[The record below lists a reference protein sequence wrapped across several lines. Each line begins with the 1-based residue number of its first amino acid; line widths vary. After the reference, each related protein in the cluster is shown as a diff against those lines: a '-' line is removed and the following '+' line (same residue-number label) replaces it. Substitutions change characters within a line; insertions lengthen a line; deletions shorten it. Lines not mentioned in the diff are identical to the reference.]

1 VREKKTNSLNLLILE
16 DVPADADLIQHE
28 LRKAKL
34 NFEAVCVESEEAFRR
49 ELDRARPDAILSD
62 FSLPQFNAL
71 AALEILKE
79 RDWQIPFVLVTGS
92 QSEEV
97 AVRCIKKGADDY
109 ILKESLKRLPSAL
122 LSAISKHQA
131 EVDRAA
137 AQSALRESEE
147 HFRTLIENSSD
158 IITILNPRGKI
169 LFESPSVQGALG
181 YTPEDLVGKNAFD
194 LVHPNDLQ
202 GVLAAFSGELKEGA
216 GMGEAVE
223 YRFRHRDGSWR
234 YLESIGE
241 NMIHDPHVR
250 GIVVNSRDIT
260 ERKRAEERIHEQA
273 ALLDKATDAIMT
285 LTLEGEITFWNLGAE
300 RLYGWRNDEVVN
312 RFLETNLYSKENAPA
327 VNALARTLRDGGW
340 KGELAQI
347 TKAGNDILVESRWT
361 LVHDRDRNPKS
372 ILIINT
378 DITEKKKLE
387 AHLLRSQRMESIGT
401 LAGGIAHDLNNVL
414 TPILMSIRVLRE
426 DLPEGGSR
434 RLLDTLES
442 SAQRGANIVQQVLSF
457 ARGAE
462 GERSLFQIRHPVN
475 EVVKIA
481 RETFPPSIILQ
492 CDTPKEL
499 WLING
504 EATQVH
510 QVLMNL
516 LVNARDAMPH
526 GGKIRVETANLVI
539 DESYARMQPD
549 AQPGRYVVITVSDTG
564 TGIPPALVSR
574 IFEPFFTT
582 KPVGKGTGLG
592 LSTALG
598 LVRSHGGFINV
609 YSEVGKGTTFKVH
622 YPAAPDGASEQG
634 EAGDAQTPVHLGN
647 GELILI
653 ADDELAIRE
662 IIKVT
667 LENHNYRVLTATD
680 GAEAVASLAQNRD
693 DVGVVI
699 IDMAMPV
706 MDGPAAMRALRAIC
720 PELPMIAISGRMEY
734 SQTLEDKKEAPVKFL
749 AKPFTTEQLLQTLHH
764 ILAPKAA
771 PKKRTR

>member
-1 VREKKTNSLNLLILE
+1 MREKKANSLSLLILE
-16 DVPADADLIQHE
+16 DVSADAELIEYE

-34 NFEAVCVESEEAFRR
+34 QYNAACAKSEEEFVR
-49 ELDRARPDAILSD
+49 ELDRNIPDAILSD
-62 FSLPQFNAL
+62 YSLPQFNAL
-71 AALEILKE
+71 AALEILRQ
-79 RDWQIPFVLVTGS
+79 RDLDIPFVLVTGS

-97 AVRCIKKGADDY
+97 AVKCIKKGADDY

-122 LSAISKHQA
+122 LSAIGRRQAQRDREQA
-131 EVDRAA
+131 ET
-137 AQSALRESEE
+137 ALRHSEE

-158 IITILNPRGKI
+158 IITILNAKGKI
-169 LFESPSVQGALG
+169 LFESPSIERMLG
-181 YTPEDLVGKNAFD
+181 YESEELVGRNVFD

-202 GVLAAFSGELKEGA
+202 EVLAAFTGELNQSSPQTPI
-216 GMGEAVE
+216 E

-234 YLESIGE
+234 FLESICK
-241 NMIHDPHVR
+241 NLLNDPHVG
-250 GIVVNSRDIT
+250 GIVINSREIT

-273 ALLDKATDAIMT
+273 ALLDKATDAIMA
-285 LTLEGEITFWNLGAE
+285 LNLEGEISFWNSGAE

-312 RFLETNLYSKENAPA
+312 KAHESCLYSKENAPA
-327 VNALARTLRDGGW
+327 VNALSRTLRDGAW

-347 TKAGNDILVESRWT
+347 TRDGAEILVESRWT
-361 LVHDRDRNPKS
+361 LVHDRDNDPRA

-387 AHLLRSQRMESIGT
+387 AHVLRAQRMESIGT

-426 DLPEGGSR
+426 DLPGGGPRS
-434 RLLDTLES
+434 LLDTLEA

-457 ARGAE
+457 ARGSE
-462 GERSLFQIRHPVN
+462 GERALFQIRHPLS
-475 EVVKIA
+475 EVIKIA
-481 RETFPPSIILQ
+481 RETFPPSIVIQ
-492 CDTPKEL
+492 SEIPKDL
-499 WLING
+499 WLIHG

-526 GGKIRVETANLVI
+526 GGKIKVEAANLVI

-549 AQPGRYVVITVSDTG
+549 AQPGRYVAFTVSDTG

-582 KPVGKGTGLG
+582 KPHGKGTGLG

-598 LVRSHGGFINV
+598 IVRSHGGFINV
-609 YSEVGKGTTFKVH
+609 YSEIGKGSSFKVH
-622 YPAAPDGASEQG
+622 YPAAPDGASE
-634 EAGDAQTPVHLGN
+634 DAIPKAPPVHMGR

-667 LENHNYRVLTATD
+667 LENHNYKVLTTTD
-680 GAEAVASLAQNRD
+680 GAEAVASLAQHKD
-693 DVGVVI
+693 EVALVI

-706 MDGPAAMRALRAIC
+706 MDGPAAMRALRTIC
-720 PELPMIAISGRMEY
+720 PNIPILAISGRIEY
-734 SQTLEDKKEAPVKFL
+734 SQTVEDRKESPVKFL
-749 AKPFTTEQLLQTLHH
+749 AKPFTTEQLLQVLHNV
-764 ILAPKAA
+764 LGETKAPRCR
-771 PKKRTR
+771 KR

>member
-34 NFEAVCVESEEAFRR
+34 SFEAVCVQSEEEFRR
-49 ELDRARPDAILSD
+49 ELERARPDAILSD

-71 AALEILKE
+71 AALEILRE

-122 LSAISKHQA
+122 LGAISRRQA
-131 EVDRAA
+131 EQDRLA
-137 AQSALRESEE
+137 AQLALRESEE

-158 IITILNPRGKI
+158 IITILSPRGKV
-169 LFESPSVQGALG
+169 LFESPSVERVLG
-181 YTPEDLVGKNAFD
+181 YKPEDLVGRNAFD

-202 GVLAAFSGELKEGA
+202 EVLTAFSGELKK
-216 GMGEAVE
+216 EAEPEEVVE

-234 YLESIGE
+234 FLESIGK
-241 NMIHDPHVR
+241 NMMHDPHVR
-250 GIVVNSRDIT
+250 GIVVNSRDVT

-273 ALLDKATDAIMT
+273 ALLDKATNAIMT
-285 LTLEGEITFWNLGAE
+285 LNLEGEITFWNSGAE
-300 RLYGWRNDEVVN
+300 RLYGWRSDEAVD
-312 RFLETNLYSKENAPA
+312 RLHESELYAKDNAPA
-327 VNALARTLRDGGW
+327 VNALARTLRDGAW
-340 KGELAQI
+340 KGELAQVG
-347 TKAGNDILVESRWT
+347 KSGKDILVESRWT

-387 AHLLRSQRMESIGT
+387 THLLRSQRMESIGT

-434 RLLDTLES
+434 HLLDTLEA
-442 SAQRGANIVQQVLSF
+442 SAQRGASIVQQVLSF

-462 GERSLFQIRHPVN
+462 GEHALFQIRHPIC
-475 EVVKIA
+475 EVIKIA
-481 RETFPPSIILQ
+481 RETFPPTITIPS
-492 CDTPKEL
+492 DVPKDL
-499 WLING
+499 WLIYG

-526 GGKIRVETANLVI
+526 GGKIRVEAANLVI

-598 LVRSHGGFINV
+598 IVRSHGGFVNV

-622 YPAAPDGASEQG
+622 YPAAPDGAAEQ
-634 EAGDAQTPVHLGN
+634 AVSPNKQTPIHLGN
-647 GELILI
+647 GELVLI

-680 GAEAVASLAQNRD
+680 GAEAVACLAQNRNE
-693 DVGVVI
+693 VAVVI

-706 MDGPAAMRALRAIC
+706 MDGPAAMRALRAIR

-734 SQTLEDKKEAPVKFL
+734 SQTLEDNKEAPVKFL

-764 ILAPKAA
+764 ILPQKPAPR
-771 PKKRTR
+771 KRR

>member
-1 VREKKTNSLNLLILE
+1 VREKRSNNLNILIIE
-16 DVPADADLIQHE
+16 DVPADAELIQYE

-34 NFEAVCVESEEAFRR
+34 SFDARCVESEEEFVRA
-49 ELDRARPDAILSD
+49 LDEQIPDAILSD

-71 AALEILKE
+71 AALEILRE
-79 RDWQIPFVLVTGS
+79 RDLQIPFVLVTGS

-122 LSAISKHQA
+122 LGAIAKRKA
-131 EVDRAA
+131 ERDRELAE
-137 AQSALRESEE
+137 QALRRSEDY
-147 HFRTLIENSSD
+147 FRTLIENSSD
-158 IITILNPRGKI
+158 ILTILNHKGKI
-169 LFESPSVQGALG
+169 LFQSPSIERVLG
-181 YTPEDLVGKNAFD
+181 YRPEELLDKNAFD
-194 LVHPNDLQ
+194 LMHPNDVQ
-202 GVLAAFSGELKEGA
+202 RVLAIFSGDLMKLNSQSP
-216 GMGEAVE
+216 VE

-234 YLESIGE
+234 FLESIGK
-241 NMIHDPHVR
+241 NLLRDPSIA
-250 GIVVNSRDIT
+250 GIIINSRDVT

-285 LTLEGEITFWNLGAE
+285 LNLEGQITFWNSGAE
-300 RLYGWRNDEVVN
+300 RLYGWRADEAVN
-312 RFLETNLYSKENAPA
+312 QLHESALYSKDNAPA
-327 VNALARTLRDGGW
+327 FNARSRTLRDGRW
-340 KGELAQI
+340 KGELIQMRKDGAE
-347 TKAGNDILVESRWT
+347 LFVESRWT
-361 LVHDRDRNPKS
+361 LVPDRDGNPRS
-372 ILIINT
+372 MLIINT

-387 AHLLRSQRMESIGT
+387 AHVLRAQRMESIGT

-426 DLPEGGSR
+426 DLPDTGSR

-462 GERSLFQIRHPVN
+462 GERALFQIRHPVN

-481 RETFPPSIILQ
+481 RETFPPSIIIQ
-492 CDTPKEL
+492 DDAPKDL
-499 WLING
+499 WMIYG
-504 EATQVH
+504 ESTQVH

-526 GGKIRVETANLVI
+526 GGKIRVTAENATI
-539 DESYARMQPD
+539 DESYCRMQPD
-549 AQPGRYVVITVSDTG
+549 AQPGRYVVLTVADTG

-598 LVRSHGGFINV
+598 IVRSHGGFINV
-609 YSEVGKGTTFKVH
+609 YSEVGKGTSFKVH
-622 YPAAPDGASEQG
+622 YPAAPDGESEEKTP
-634 EAGDAQTPVHLGN
+634 EAPDLQEGN
-647 GELILI
+647 GELILV

-667 LENHNYRVLTATD
+667 LENHNYHVLAATD
-680 GAEAVASLAQNRD
+680 GAEAVGALAQHKD
-693 DVGVVI
+693 DVALVI
-699 IDMAMPV
+699 LDMAMPV
-706 MDGPAAMRALRAIC
+706 MDGPAAMRAMRTIC
-720 PELPMIAISGRMEY
+720 PNIPLLAISGRIEY
-734 SQTLEDKKEAPVKFL
+734 SQTLEDTPEAPVKFL
-749 AKPFTTEQLLQTLHH
+749 AKPFTTEQLLQVLHMA
-764 ILAPKAA
+764 LQSK
-771 PKKRTR
+771 

>member
-1 VREKKTNSLNLLILE
+1 VREKRSNSLKLLILE
-16 DVPADADLIQHE
+16 DVSADAELIEYE
-28 LRKAKL
+28 LRKAKI
-34 NFEAVCVESEEAFRR
+34 NYTAVCVENEQDFVR
-49 ELDRARPDAILSD
+49 ELDRAKPDAILSD

-71 AALEILKE
+71 AALEILRE
-79 RDWQIPFVLVTGS
+79 RNLDIPFVLVTGS

-97 AVRCIKKGADDY
+97 AVKCIKKGADDY
-109 ILKESLKRLPSAL
+109 ILKESLRRLPSAL
-122 LSAISKHQA
+122 LSAIAKRQAQHDREQA
-131 EVDRAA
+131 ER
-137 AQSALRESEE
+137 ALRQSEE

-158 IITILNPRGKI
+158 IITVLNAKGKI
-169 LFESPSVQGALG
+169 LFESPSIERILG
-181 YTPEDLVGKNAFD
+181 YDTEELLGRTVFD
-194 LVHPNDLQ
+194 LIHQNDLQ
-202 GVLAAFSGELKEGA
+202 EVLAAFSGELNQVGPQD
-216 GMGEAVE
+216 AVE

-234 YLESIGE
+234 FLESISK
-241 NMIHDPHVR
+241 NLLSDPHVG

-273 ALLDKATDAIMT
+273 ALLDKATDAIMA
-285 LTLEGEITFWNLGAE
+285 LNFEGEITFWNSGAE

-312 RFLETNLYSKENAPA
+312 KISESGLYSKENAPA
-327 VNALARTLRDGGW
+327 VDALSRTLRDRAW

-347 TKAGNDILVESRWT
+347 TKDGNEILVESRWT

-387 AHLLRSQRMESIGT
+387 AHVLRAQRMESIGT

-426 DLPEGGSR
+426 DIQDAASR

-481 RETFPPSIILQ
+481 RETFPPSIVIH
-492 CDTPKEL
+492 CEVPKDL
-499 WLING
+499 WLIYG
-504 EATQVH
+504 EATQIH
-510 QVLMNL
+510 QVVMNL

-526 GGKIRVETANLVI
+526 GGKIKVEAQNLVI

-549 AQPGRYVVITVSDTG
+549 AQPGRYVVITITDSG

-582 KPVGKGTGLG
+582 KALGKGTGLG

-609 YSEVGKGTTFKVH
+609 YSEIGKGASFKVH
-622 YPAAPDGASEQG
+622 YPAAPDGAT
-634 EAGDAQTPVHLGN
+634 DAAVAADAPPVHLGK

-667 LENHNYRVLTATD
+667 LENHNYRVLTTTD
-680 GAEAVASLAQNRD
+680 GAEAVASLAQNKD
-693 DVGVVI
+693 EISLVI

-706 MDGPAAMRALRAIC
+706 MDGPAAMRALRTIC
-720 PELPMIAISGRMEY
+720 PNIPILAISGRIEY
-734 SQTLEDKKEAPVKFL
+734 SQTIEDRKEAPVKFL
-749 AKPFTTEQLLQTLHH
+749 AKPFTTEQLLQVLHNV
-764 ILAPKAA
+764 LGTGTPSKCR
-771 PKKRTR
+771 KR